1 MLSAAGVRQALTLL
15 FTIVLAR
22 ILMPEDYAAV
32 ALVTAVT
39 AVLQVV
45 SELGVSVTVIQRK
58 EIDERL
64 LDSAFVLTFVLFA
77 VASVILVLLAKPFTD
92 YYALPLLTPL
102 MLIAAVTFFLQGIS
116 SFYRSLLLRSLN
128 FKAVS
133 LTGLLAVTGYGVIAT
148 ASALL
153 GYGAYSVMWGHL
165 FEAVLMLIVYT
176 FLQRFRP
183 RSFGS
188 IRLMR
193 ELLQFGIW
201 IAIGRVLGQ
210 ASGQFDRFLIGKV
223 LSAQALGGY
232 YLAYR
237 ITTTLPNLLTGTL
250 DQVLLPVYSDA
261 KNDPRVIER
270 GYWRG
275 LRLSAILFLPLSALL
290 VAYARPLIWLALGDQ
305 WTYIVP
311 LIQILSLFGAIQALG
326 GGIFASVIY
335 ASDIPQLNPLVNVFR
350 IVVLP
355 ACVWIGSHW
364 GVEGVA
370 WGGVVFGVLGRFFNQ
385 WLLKRYLDY
394 SFLQYFRETTVPLL
408 LNGGIVAIGLLI
420 VRWITLDNLVL
431 TALYTVLGG
440 LFTLGIYT
448 LLCKFVMPNDTTYLL
463 SQIERIFAAKIL
475 HSASTVGQEK

>member
-1 MLSAAGVRQALTLL
+1 MLSTAGVRQALTLL

-22 ILMPEDYAAV
+22 ILKPEDYAAV

-39 AVLQVV
+39 TVLQAV
-45 SELGVSVTVIQRK
+45 SELGVSVAVIQRK
-58 EIDERL
+58 EIDDRL
-64 LDSAFVLTFVLFA
+64 LDSAFVLTFTLFA
-77 VASVILVLLAKPFTD
+77 AASIILVVLAIPFAD

-102 MLIAAVTFFLQGIS
+102 MLIAAATFFLQGIS
-116 SFYRSLLLRSLN
+116 SFYRSLLLRNLN
-128 FKAVS
+128 FKVVS
-133 LTGLLAVTGYGVIAT
+133 LTGLVAITGYGVIAT

-153 GYGAYSVMWGHL
+153 GHGAYSIMWGHL
-165 FEAVLMLIVYT
+165 FEAVLMLVIYV

-183 RSFGS
+183 RGFGS
-188 IRLMR
+188 IGLMR
-193 ELLQFGIW
+193 ELLQFGVW

-237 ITTTLPNLLTGTL
+237 LTTTLPNLLTGTL

-275 LRLSAILFLPLSALL
+275 LRLSAILFLPLSVLL
-290 VAYARPLIWLALGDQ
+290 AAYARPLVWLALGEQ
-305 WTYIVP
+305 WLYIIP
-311 LIQILSLFGAIQALG
+311 LIQILSLFAATQALG

-355 ACVWIGSHW
+355 LCVWIGSRW

-385 WLLKRYLDY
+385 WLLKRYLGY
-394 SFLQYFRETTVPLL
+394 SFLRYFRETTVPLL
-408 LNGGIVAIGLLI
+408 INSGIFVIGLLI
-420 VRWITLDNLVL
+420 ARWITPGNLVL

-448 LLCKFVMPNDTTYLL
+448 LLCRFVMPDDTTYLF
-463 SQIERIFAAKIL
+463 SQLERIVGAKIRHL
-475 HSASTVGQEK
+475 VSSVGQGK